1 MVTSRAKWV
10 KDKFRSR
17 SFRYSFAAM
26 VVMGA
31 AISVPLLAIAGWMY
45 RTDMKKQIVELH
57 EQTAMS
63 LSRENASE
71 FAAMTAP
78 MLTIVNLVALESVDR
93 TTLKREVDF
102 IASSNQYV
110 HDIRIVDENGAVV
123 TGSDPLN
130 RAGDFDGFAGLKEI
144 RAGRVYKSGIII
156 GEDLKYIV
164 EMAWPVTRAHM
175 YAGFV
180 FSRIEFSRLWSGMD
194 LIKVAPDSNLMLVD
208 RVNGRVM
215 ADQSRQKLGTIYTS
229 GDAASGTEGTG
240 TPDGKP
246 TSGKEQATWEYKG
259 QVISRFQIK
268 DWPVD
273 VVVES
278 RMATL
283 QAKMIEN
290 LRFIFTL
297 TIVWLGAGCVVS
309 FFVAILL
316 TAPLGKLSKLMGE
329 IPHDMSLRAQD
340 HGGEFTL
347 ISNSLNNML
356 ESINNQER
364 LLIEQ
369 AAVAAVGRTA
379 AALAHDIRG
388 GMHTIINAAAL
399 FEIKPEMAKNII
411 SQSVKRMCDMLD
423 DVLEFS
429 RSGSPVLAPV
439 TIERLFANYDRSWIL
454 AERFNGKKIEI
465 IPGDPGLTAMMDLK
479 KMLRALDNMGRN
491 SLEAGAN
498 LVTMTW
504 KQDGDWILIT
514 VVDDGK
520 GIPKDIREKIF
531 TPFFTTKRGGFGIG
545 MSIIEVVIKSH
556 KGKLEVLSP
565 EAGGTQIKIRL
576 PQISSRSAKVA
587 EAISGS

>member
-1 MVTSRAKWV
+1 
-10 KDKFRSR
+10 
-17 SFRYSFAAM
+17 
-26 VVMGA
+26 
-31 AISVPLLAIAGWMY
+31 
-45 RTDMKKQIVELH
+45 
-57 EQTAMS
+57 
-63 LSRENASE
+63 
-71 FAAMTAP
+71 
-78 MLTIVNLVALESVDR
+78 
-93 TTLKREVDF
+93 
-102 IASSNQYV
+102 
-110 HDIRIVDENGAVV
+110 
-123 TGSDPLN
+123 
-130 RAGDFDGFAGLKEI
+130 
-144 RAGRVYKSGIII
+144 
-156 GEDLKYIV
+156 
-164 EMAWPVTRAHM
+164 
-175 YAGFV
+175 
-180 FSRIEFSRLWSGMD
+180 
-194 LIKVAPDSNLMLVD
+194 
-208 RVNGRVM
+208 
-215 ADQSRQKLGTIYTS
+215 
-229 GDAASGTEGTG
+229 
-240 TPDGKP
+240 
-246 TSGKEQATWEYKG
+246 
-259 QVISRFQIK
+259 
-268 DWPVD
+268 
-273 VVVES
+273 
-278 RMATL
+278 
-283 QAKMIEN
+283 
-290 LRFIFTL
+290 
-297 TIVWLGAGCVVS
+297 
-309 FFVAILL
+309 
-316 TAPLGKLSKLMGE
+316 
-329 IPHDMSLRAQD
+329 
-340 HGGEFTL
+340 
-347 ISNSLNNML
+347 
-356 ESINNQER
+356 
-364 LLIEQ
+364 
-369 AAVAAVGRTA
+369 
-379 AALAHDIRG
+379 
-388 GMHTIINAAAL
+388 MHTIINAAAL